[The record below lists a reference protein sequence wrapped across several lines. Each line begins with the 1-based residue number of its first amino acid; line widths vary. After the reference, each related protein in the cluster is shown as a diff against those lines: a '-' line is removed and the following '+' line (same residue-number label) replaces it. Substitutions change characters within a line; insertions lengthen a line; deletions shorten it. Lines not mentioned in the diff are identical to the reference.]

1 MVKIVSS
8 LAQAE
13 CMFFSKNPCAGF
25 MSPAAFVC
33 GICSRYR
40 FNRVGRN
47 RRRGLLAQVSTQPE
61 SLTPIDFRT
70 SAAWENPPVEAF
82 QTVQCYAIS
91 SALHWRMTKKPVR
104 EGFEPSFYHMPLAQR
119 IYL

>member
-33 GICSRYR
+33 GICSRIVLIVWGEIGGGVCLPR
-40 FNRVGRN
+40 
-47 RRRGLLAQVSTQPE
+47 PE
-61 SLTPIDFRT
+61 LKQ
-70 SAAWENPPVEAF
+70 N
-82 QTVQCYAIS
+82 
-91 SALHWRMTKKPVR
+91 L
-104 EGFEPSFYHMPLAQR
+104 
-119 IYL
+119 